1 MRRNTEFFV
10 QRQSPTGIPVAF
22 NAIEDSLFGP
32 LVSFGLAGAPSQLL
46 GDLAYGIPPLTDVDA
61 QTMIRELKSAPLLF
75 GYRGSDPV
83 DVKSI
88 QDILQRLAALKDD
101 LPEVAELDLEP
112 VLVNGDGLTALSARV
127 KVVPSKDKRG
137 EWYVRRLSQPDSS
150 SDTLLE

>member
-1 MRRNTEFFV
+1 
-10 QRQSPTGIPVAF
+10 
-22 NAIEDSLFGP
+22 
-32 LVSFGLAGAPSQLL
+32 
-46 GDLAYGIPPLTDVDA
+46 
-61 QTMIRELKSAPLLF
+61 
-75 GYRGSDPV
+75 V